1 MQVLVLRVI
10 TEIPGY
16 MAVGLWFLFQIIS
29 GMGLLGGGSE
39 GDGVAYAAHIGGFV
53 AGVLLARPFLF
64 GLKQGQLLRPAPQ
77 HDTRSDP
84 FRGGY

>member
-1 MQVLVLRVI
+1 MLRVI

-16 MAVGLWFLFQIIS
+16 MAVGLWFLFQLIS

-39 GDGVAYAAHIGGFV
+39 GDGVAYAAHVGGFV

-64 GLKQGQLLRPAPQ
+64 GQAQTQQYQSGARRNA
-77 HDTRSDP
+77 R
-84 FRGGY
+84 